1 MRSDDSQPG
10 GPGGPRVVVVGPCA
24 SGKTT
29 LVANLAALG
38 VDARVSGQEHSAI
51 RNLWRRLEPDV
62 LIALDIDLDTLRARR
77 SPTWPAALYAVQHT
91 RLKEAFEAAD
101 VVIDTG
107 IASEDE
113 VLETAMA
120 VIERHPVSSG

>member
-1 MRSDDSQPG
+1 
-10 GPGGPRVVVVGPCA
+10 
-24 SGKTT
+24 
-29 LVANLAALG
+29 
-38 VDARVSGQEHSAI
+38 
-51 RNLWRRLEPDV
+51 
-62 LIALDIDLDTLRARR
+62 
-77 SPTWPAALYAVQHT
+77 LYAVQHT

-107 IASEDE
+107 IASENE